1 MKVWKKNHQK
11 GSEFLK
17 VIQKTLFVL
26 FVNFPWTINSH
37 DYSTL
42 VIVEITNASRRAYKQ
57 VWNDTWRHLVLEMEQ
72 QINKASDQGLLITN
86 LMIFFLLG
94 PVVAGVVGITMP
106 RYCLF
111 GDTVNTASR
120 MESNGEGRSSIR
132 LSSSNFLS
140 SCTTFQNIISS
151 YKIAIMMMM
160 MMISSCIAVLLINHV
175 NKNKNV

>member
-1 MKVWKKNHQK
+1 
-11 GSEFLK
+11 
-17 VIQKTLFVL
+17 
-26 FVNFPWTINSH
+26 
-37 DYSTL
+37 
-42 VIVEITNASRRAYKQ
+42 
-57 VWNDTWRHLVLEMEQ
+57 MEQ
-72 QINKASDQGLLITN
+72 QINKASDRGLLITT

-120 MESNGEGRSSIR
+120 MESNGEGWNSIR

-151 YKIAIMMMM
+151 YKIAIMTMMMMMMM
-160 MMISSCIAVLLINHV
+160 MMISSCIAVLLINHD

>member
-1 MKVWKKNHQK
+1 MKKKKSPKRKRVFKSDPENLIR
-11 GSEFLK
+11 SFLL
-17 VIQKTLFVL
+17 ISYEQSIPMTILFY
-26 FVNFPWTINSH
+26 
-37 DYSTL
+37 DYS
-42 VIVEITNASRRAYKQ
+42 IR
-57 VWNDTWRHLVLEMEQ
+57 
-72 QINKASDQGLLITN
+72 GLLITN

-120 MESNGEGRSSIR
+120 MESNGEGWSSIR

-140 SCTTFQNIISS
+140 SCTTLQNIISS
-151 YKIAIMMMM
+151 YKIAIMTMMM

-175 NKNKNV
+175 NKN

>member
-1 MKVWKKNHQK
+1 
-11 GSEFLK
+11 
-17 VIQKTLFVL
+17 
-26 FVNFPWTINSH
+26 
-37 DYSTL
+37 
-42 VIVEITNASRRAYKQ
+42 
-57 VWNDTWRHLVLEMEQ
+57 MEQ
-72 QINKASDQGLLITN
+72 QINKASDRGLLITN

-120 MESNGEGRSSIR
+120 MESNGEGWSSIR
-132 LSSSNFLS
+132 LSSSNLLS

-151 YKIAIMMMM
+151 YKIAIMTMMM
-160 MMISSCIAVLLINHV
+160 MMISSCIAVLLINHD

>member
-1 MKVWKKNHQK
+1 
-11 GSEFLK
+11 
-17 VIQKTLFVL
+17 
-26 FVNFPWTINSH
+26 
-37 DYSTL
+37 
-42 VIVEITNASRRAYKQ
+42 
-57 VWNDTWRHLVLEMEQ
+57 MEQ
-72 QINKASDQGLLITN
+72 HINKANDRGLLITT

-120 MESNGEGRSSIR
+120 MESNGEGWSSIR

-151 YKIAIMMMM
+151 YKIAIMTMMMMIMMMM
-160 MMISSCIAVLLINHV
+160 MMISSCIAVLLINHN

>member
-1 MKVWKKNHQK
+1 MT
-11 GSEFLK
+11 
-17 VIQKTLFVL
+17 ILFY
-26 FVNFPWTINSH
+26 
-37 DYSTL
+37 DYS
-42 VIVEITNASRRAYKQ
+42 IR
-57 VWNDTWRHLVLEMEQ
+57 
-72 QINKASDQGLLITN
+72 GLLITN

-120 MESNGEGRSSIR
+120 MESNGEGSSSIR
-132 LSSSNFLS
+132 LSSSNLLS

-151 YKIAIMMMM
+151 YKIAIMTMMM

-175 NKNKNV
+175 NKN

>member
-1 MKVWKKNHQK
+1 MHESGNKTRKIIAVLHATQAVVNESMKKKSPKRKRVFKSDPENLIR
-11 GSEFLK
+11 SFLL
-17 VIQKTLFVL
+17 ISYEQSIPMTILFY
-26 FVNFPWTINSH
+26 
-37 DYSTL
+37 DYS
-42 VIVEITNASRRAYKQ
+42 IR
-57 VWNDTWRHLVLEMEQ
+57 
-72 QINKASDQGLLITN
+72 GLLITN

-120 MESNGEGRSSIR
+120 MESNGEGWSSIR
-132 LSSSNFLS
+132 LSSSNLLS

-151 YKIAIMMMM
+151 YKIAIMTMMM

-175 NKNKNV
+175 NKN

>member
-1 MKVWKKNHQK
+1 
-11 GSEFLK
+11 
-17 VIQKTLFVL
+17 
-26 FVNFPWTINSH
+26 
-37 DYSTL
+37 
-42 VIVEITNASRRAYKQ
+42 
-57 VWNDTWRHLVLEMEQ
+57 MEQ
-72 QINKASDQGLLITN
+72 QINKASDRGLLITT

-120 MESNGEGRSSIR
+120 MESNGEGWSSIR

-151 YKIAIMMMM
+151 YKIAIMTMMMMMMM
-160 MMISSCIAVLLINHV
+160 MMISSCIAVLLIYHD

>member
-1 MKVWKKNHQK
+1 MT
-11 GSEFLK
+11 
-17 VIQKTLFVL
+17 ILFY
-26 FVNFPWTINSH
+26 
-37 DYSTL
+37 DYS
-42 VIVEITNASRRAYKQ
+42 IR
-57 VWNDTWRHLVLEMEQ
+57 
-72 QINKASDQGLLITN
+72 GLLITN

-120 MESNGEGRSSIR
+120 MESNGEGWSSIR
-132 LSSSNFLS
+132 LSSSNLLS

-151 YKIAIMMMM
+151 YKIAIMTMMV

-175 NKNKNV
+175 NKN

>member
-1 MKVWKKNHQK
+1 
-11 GSEFLK
+11 
-17 VIQKTLFVL
+17 
-26 FVNFPWTINSH
+26 
-37 DYSTL
+37 
-42 VIVEITNASRRAYKQ
+42 
-57 VWNDTWRHLVLEMEQ
+57 MEQ
-72 QINKASDQGLLITN
+72 QIKKESDRGLLITN

-120 MESNGEGRSSIR
+120 MESNGEGWSSIR

-140 SCTTFQNIISS
+140 SCTTFQIISS
-151 YKIAIMMMM
+151 YKIAIMTMMMMM
-160 MMISSCIAVLLINHV
+160 MMISSSCIAVLLINHV

>member
-1 MKVWKKNHQK
+1 
-11 GSEFLK
+11 
-17 VIQKTLFVL
+17 
-26 FVNFPWTINSH
+26 
-37 DYSTL
+37 
-42 VIVEITNASRRAYKQ
+42 
-57 VWNDTWRHLVLEMEQ
+57 MEQ
-72 QINKASDQGLLITN
+72 QINKASDRGLLITN

-120 MESNGEGRSSIR
+120 MESNGEGWSSIR
-132 LSSSNFLS
+132 LSSSNLLS

-151 YKIAIMMMM
+151 YKIAIMTMMM

-175 NKNKNV
+175 NKN

>member
-1 MKVWKKNHQK
+1 MT
-11 GSEFLK
+11 
-17 VIQKTLFVL
+17 ILFY
-26 FVNFPWTINSH
+26 
-37 DYSTL
+37 DYS
-42 VIVEITNASRRAYKQ
+42 IR
-57 VWNDTWRHLVLEMEQ
+57 
-72 QINKASDQGLLITN
+72 GLLITN

-120 MESNGEGRSSIR
+120 MESNGEGWSSIR
-132 LSSSNFLS
+132 LSSSNLLS

-151 YKIAIMMMM
+151 YKIAIMTMMM

-175 NKNKNV
+175 NKN

>member
-1 MKVWKKNHQK
+1 
-11 GSEFLK
+11 
-17 VIQKTLFVL
+17 
-26 FVNFPWTINSH
+26 
-37 DYSTL
+37 
-42 VIVEITNASRRAYKQ
+42 
-57 VWNDTWRHLVLEMEQ
+57 MEQ
-72 QINKASDQGLLITN
+72 QINKASDRGLLITN

-120 MESNGEGRSSIR
+120 MESNGEGWSSIR

-140 SCTTFQNIISS
+140 SCTTLKNIISS
-151 YKIAIMMMM
+151 YKIAMMMM
-160 MMISSCIAVLLINHV
+160 MMISSCIAVLLINHD

>member
-1 MKVWKKNHQK
+1 MKVWKKKSPKRKRVFKSDPENLIR
-11 GSEFLK
+11 SFLL
-17 VIQKTLFVL
+17 ISYEQSIPMTILFY
-26 FVNFPWTINSH
+26 
-37 DYSTL
+37 DYS
-42 VIVEITNASRRAYKQ
+42 IR
-57 VWNDTWRHLVLEMEQ
+57 
-72 QINKASDQGLLITN
+72 GLLITN

-120 MESNGEGRSSIR
+120 MESNGEGWSSIR
-132 LSSSNFLS
+132 LSSSNLLS

-151 YKIAIMMMM
+151 YKIAIMTMMMMM

-175 NKNKNV
+175 NKN

>member
-1 MKVWKKNHQK
+1 
-11 GSEFLK
+11 
-17 VIQKTLFVL
+17 
-26 FVNFPWTINSH
+26 
-37 DYSTL
+37 
-42 VIVEITNASRRAYKQ
+42 
-57 VWNDTWRHLVLEMEQ
+57 MEQ

-160 MMISSCIAVLLINHV
+160 MMMMISSCIAVLLINHV